1 MSEHEKHSAFLK
13 SLLTCDDN
21 AEHHGLQER
30 ISRAERDEHCLG
42 CACRLVSLIAL
53 LALAGL
59 GYCAVL
65 LPEFFQKARHFYVQ
79 VFSALALAS
88 VLCLTAFIG
97 LWLWYRSIVNRLHDE
112 GRKFIAALVQS
123 RSHRGPAAGH
133 HRDKH
138 AASVH
143 PLQNEDRSASPDN
156 KTLRKAS

>member
-1 MSEHEKHSAFLK
+1 MSRLR
-13 SLLTCDDN
+13 LP
-21 AEHHGLQER
+21 
-30 ISRAERDEHCLG
+30 
-42 CACRLVSLIAL
+42 LVSLIAL

-59 GYCAVL
+59 GYCRRAVARI
-65 LPEFFQKARHFYVQ
+65 LPEGPPFLRSF
-79 VFSALALAS
+79 FSALALAS

-143 PLQNEDRSASPDN
+143 PLSNEDRSANPDN
-156 KTLRKAS
+156 NTLRKAS